1 MDILRL
7 NCYLFIH
14 FYFLFI
20 HKMHI
25 YLYIYSLYILLTNTF
40 TACQD
45 FEARGYPRIFCRA
58 LSDNSTDKD
67 HLSKVAIYWRLSL
80 SNNIKLSKYLPLG

>member
-1 MDILRL
+1 
-7 NCYLFIH
+7 
-14 FYFLFI
+14 
-20 HKMHI
+20 MHI

-67 HLSKVAIYWRLSL
+67 HLSKVVIYWRLSL
-80 SNNIKLSKYLPLG
+80 SNNNMKLSKYLLLG